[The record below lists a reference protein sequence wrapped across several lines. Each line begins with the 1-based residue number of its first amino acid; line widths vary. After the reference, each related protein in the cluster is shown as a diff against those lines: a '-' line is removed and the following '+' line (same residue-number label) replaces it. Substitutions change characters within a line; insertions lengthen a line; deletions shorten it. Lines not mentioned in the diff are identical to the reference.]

1 MATYTHEDL
10 NPRSKYFVAE
20 VNGHVRVEDIDRWK
34 RTRVWVD
41 RYENITEFD
50 EYEEAEDFVRRTNA
64 RANSIIEDVERKGE
78 ESEHVEEEED
88 DEGYPIFY
96 IEYVFDPIEEGEVP
110 GLEKGD
116 SFNGDTFELSKTK
129 WPDNSLKGMTFK
141 NCKFIGGDFSLEECK
156 LFNCTF
162 SGVDTLTIYGSRFE
176 DCDFTQ
182 SSNMLLEPS
191 RAEIIRCKFNRVR
204 LKYFKGLKDLSG
216 TSGLSVEQTDPNGDR
231 RRNLSEDQLTVEEIA
246 SIREEE
252 ERLRREEEEARRLAI
267 QDVTRRV
274 SRAKED
280 KELEALAGEVGALQ
294 AQPQYV
300 EEYGEALND
309 LQAEIERKY
318 SVVGKGIRYIKNL
331 FSRGKR
337 ASQIRIA
344 SEMNRELQREIKA
357 LKRDLDK

>member
-1 MATYTHEDL
+1 M
-10 NPRSKYFVAE
+10 
-20 VNGHVRVEDIDRWK
+20 
-34 RTRVWVD
+34 TRL
-41 RYENITEFD
+41 R
-50 EYEEAEDFVRRTNA
+50 
-64 RANSIIEDVERKGE
+64 
-78 ESEHVEEEED
+78 
-88 DEGYPIFY
+88 
-96 IEYVFDPIEEGEVP
+96 
-110 GLEKGD
+110 
-116 SFNGDTFELSKTK
+116 LSKTK

-191 RAEIIRCKFNRVR
+191 RAEIIRCKFDRVR

-231 RRNLSEDQLTVEEIA
+231 RRRLSEDQLTVEEIA

-252 ERLRREEEEARRLAI
+252 ERIRREEEEARRVAI
-267 QDVTRRV
+267 QDVTKRV
-274 SRAKED
+274 SRAKKD

-300 EEYGEALND
+300 KEYENVLND
-309 LQAEIERKY
+309 LQEEIERKY
-318 SVVGKGIRYIKNL
+318 SVVGKGIRYLKRL

-337 ASQIRIA
+337 ASQVRVA

-357 LKRDLDK
+357 LKRDLNK